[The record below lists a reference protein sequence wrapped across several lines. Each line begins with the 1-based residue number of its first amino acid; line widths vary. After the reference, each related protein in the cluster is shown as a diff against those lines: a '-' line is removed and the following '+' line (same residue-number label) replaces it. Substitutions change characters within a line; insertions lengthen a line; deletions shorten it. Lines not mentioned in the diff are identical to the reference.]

1 MSIKDGDKVKIL
13 GCLQEISN
21 SLTRIEAERDLIK
34 DILQRMQD
42 EFELP
47 KKLSRKLAKT
57 YHKRNFE
64 EEVASQNDF
73 VEIYETVAK

>member
-1 MSIKDGDKVKIL
+1 MNIQRDREKIL

-34 DILQRMQD
+34 EILQRMQD
-42 EFELP
+42 EFEMP
-47 KKLSRKLAKT
+47 KKLSRKLARV

-64 EEVASQNDF
+64 EEVADQNDF
-73 VEIYETVAK
+73 QEVYETVAK